1 MALSR
6 IQRAAAIAGIG
17 ATEFSKNS
25 GRSEWRLATEA
36 VLAAVKDAGI
46 SPTDI
51 DGFVTLTTE
60 TNPEVSLA
68 QSLGLEKLTFFSRV
82 PYGGGGACA
91 LFAQAAMAISAG
103 LADTVVCYRA
113 FNERS
118 GLRFG
123 SGALADTRVET
134 TETLRY
140 SWVAPYGLRTP
151 ASWVAMYA
159 RRYLEVF
166 AGTTDDFG
174 QVTVSARKYAATN
187 PLAYFFGRP
196 IDLEDHRA
204 SNWVAEPLR
213 VLDCCQETDGGQAL
227 VVTSLERA
235 RSLRHPPAVIVATAQ
250 GSAHQQEAMNG
261 FYHGDLTSLPEM
273 KLVGRSLWDDSG
285 LKPEDI
291 DAAILYDH
299 FTPFILM
306 QLEALGFCE
315 PGEAADFI
323 RGGAFELDGA
333 LPTNMNGGQLG
344 EGYLHG
350 LNGVAEAVRQIR
362 GSAVNQVDHAESL
375 VVTAGT
381 GPPTSGLILAIDN

>member
-1 MALSR
+1 MAGSR
-6 IQRAAAIAGIG
+6 PAAAIAGIG

-25 GRSEWRLATEA
+25 GRSEWRLAVEA
-36 VLAAVKDAGI
+36 VLAAVDDAGLRP
-46 SPTDI
+46 SDI

-68 QSLGLEKLTFFSRV
+68 QCLGLEQLTFFSRV

-91 LFAQAAMAISAG
+91 LFAQAAMAVSTGMAE
-103 LADTVVCYRA
+103 TVVCYRA

-123 SGALADTRVET
+123 SGSLADTRVET

-159 RRYLEVF
+159 RRYLEVYG
-166 AGTTDDFG
+166 GTTDDFG
-174 QVTVSARKYAATN
+174 QVTVAARKYAATN

-196 IDLEDHRA
+196 VGLDDHR
-204 SNWVAEPLR
+204 SSPWVAEPLR

-235 RSLRHPPAVIVATAQ
+235 RSLRHPPAVIAATAQ
-250 GSAHQQEAMNG
+250 GSAYQQEAMNG

-273 KLVGRSLWDDSG
+273 ALVGRSLWNRCG
-285 LKPEDI
+285 LRPGDI

-299 FTPFILM
+299 FTPFILL
-306 QLEALGFCE
+306 QLEALGFCG

-323 RGGAFELDGA
+323 RGGAFALDGA

-350 LNGVAEAVRQIR
+350 LNGVAEAVRQVR
-362 GSAVNQVDHAESL
+362 GSAVNQVRDAESVL
-375 VVTAGT
+375 VTAGT
-381 GPPTSGLILAIDN
+381 GPPTSGLVLTVDR